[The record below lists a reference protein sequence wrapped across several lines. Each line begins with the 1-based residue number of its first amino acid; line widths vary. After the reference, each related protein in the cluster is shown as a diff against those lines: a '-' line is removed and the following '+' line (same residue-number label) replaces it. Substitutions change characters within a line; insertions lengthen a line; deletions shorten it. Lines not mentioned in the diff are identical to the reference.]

1 MTYVLRRT
9 TPTKNGSRYYHPRGP
24 VRHSGDAHW
33 FHDLTPAQEVRD
45 TRKEPALWE
54 IMTTREADCRDA
66 REQLDSARRPKPSAL
81 TVALLAHVATL
92 RER

>member
-1 MTYVLRRT
+1 MTYVIRRT
-9 TPTKNGSRYYHPRGP
+9 TPTKNGARYYHPSGP

-33 FHDLTPAQEVRD
+33 FPDLTPAQEVRD

-54 IMTTREADCRDA
+54 IMTPREADCKDA
-66 REQLDSARRPKPSAL
+66 REQLDAARRPKPSAL

-92 RER
+92 RGR